1 MLCKSVC
8 NYINSAKGLPYLYVV
23 GDNDYLSVLQDLKQ
37 QGLDVVRISD
47 FCSAPD
53 RFPSIDELIDYFR
66 TADVD
71 FKSNKCVIVGLG
83 EYLALRGEEEA
94 NKVLRKLKGTTLGSA
109 RVVILLRCVT
119 AQVENVVSDDIRIK
133 DQQRLFYA
141 QDTLSD
147 ISLINVDYQLGVV
160 KDKGVKFLLQKLED
174 GANGKQMVSSDLLF
188 DKSLIQVK
196 SLKEPYDLILHNSKG
211 FRLPKCYGSNVY
223 WTRLA
228 ADLKKF
234 NYSLDAF
241 LHANELDDDFD
252 SELYNRINGLEYS
265 NWLYFISLKHYC
277 SKIDNSY
284 LKYAVEQTE
293 SFEDFKKKVLTAIV
307 SVSHLDT
314 RHKQFY
320 NERKKL
326 VKGFPDED
334 IALFI
339 AENKIDYH
347 ESIYNYTDNTLEERK
362 AIIDHIS
369 GNGIPSN
376 LELIY
381 PALAN
386 YLKKYLFSCGALSDE
401 LTDYFTEYKLQK
413 VENKISDNFIDKV
426 RYYAKSL
433 KYTHLKTRDNVIN
446 ALDDKKST
454 SLVWI
459 DALGVEYL
467 SYFVELA
474 RQKGLAINIDVA
486 RADLPTITSINKQFY
501 EDWQFDKRKFSDL
514 DDYKHKD
521 VGGFNFESCETPIHL
536 ASELALIDRVVGFA
550 STELAMH
557 RCKKVVIASDH
568 GASRLAVLF
577 NQEEKYETDTK
588 GEHSGRCCKQF
599 DNDLEYAISENGYTI
614 LADYGRFKGSRKA
627 NVEVHG
633 GASLEE
639 VVVPIITL
647 SLKTSGKID
656 IRLLNKDAIFAD
668 VKNGASI
675 EVYISDI
682 INKNNVR
689 IIVKDTQYMATC
701 KDSTHFAFN
710 LTNIKRSGTYNAELY
725 DGDSLIGS
733 LEIKVKGKAGN
744 IKSDFDDLF

>member
-8 NYINSAKGLPYLYVV
+8 NYIKSAKGLPYLYVV
-23 GDNDYLSVLQDLKQ
+23 GDYDYNSTLQDLKQ
-37 QGLDVVRISD
+37 EGLDVVHISD

-53 RFPSIDELIDYFR
+53 RFPSIDELIDHFR

-83 EYLALRGEEEA
+83 EYLALRGEAEA
-94 NKVLRKLKGTTLGSA
+94 IKILRKLKGTTLGSA
-109 RVVILLRCVT
+109 RVVILLRGVT

-141 QDTLSD
+141 QNTISD
-147 ISLINVDYQLGVV
+147 IKVINVEHQLGEV
-160 KDKGVKFLLQKLED
+160 KEKGIKHLLKKLED
-174 GANGKQMVSSDLLF
+174 GESGTIMFSSDLIF
-188 DKSLIQVK
+188 DKSLIQVENI
-196 SLKEPYDLILHNSKG
+196 KEPYDLILYNSKG
-211 FRLPKCYGSNVY
+211 FGLPKTYGSNLY
-223 WTRLA
+223 WTRLC
-228 ADLKKF
+228 ADLKKYK
-234 NYSLDAF
+234 YSLDQFF
-241 LHANELDDDFD
+241 LEKGLDDDFD
-252 SELYNRINGLEYS
+252 SELYDRINGLEYS
-265 NWLYFISLKHYC
+265 NWLYFISLKYYC
-277 SKIDNSY
+277 NKIDNSY

-293 SFEDFKKKVLTAIV
+293 LFEEFKKTVLTAIV
-307 SVSHLDT
+307 SISHLDT
-314 RHKQFY
+314 RHIKFY

-326 VKGFPDED
+326 VKDFPEED

-339 AENKIDYH
+339 AENKIDYS

-362 AIIDHIS
+362 AIVDHIS
-369 GNGIPSN
+369 RNGIPN
-376 LELIY
+376 NIEIIY

-386 YLKKYLFSCGALSDE
+386 YLKKYLFSCGSLSDE
-401 LTDYFTEYKLQK
+401 LTEYFTEYKQQK
-413 VENKISDNFIDKV
+413 VENKINAIFVEKV
-426 RYYAKSL
+426 RSYAKSL

-446 ALDDKKST
+446 AIDDKQST
-454 SLVWI
+454 SLFWI

-467 SYFVELA
+467 AYFVELA

-501 EDWQFDKRKFSDL
+501 EDWQYDKRKFSEL

-536 ASELALIDRVVGFA
+536 ASELALIDRVVGLA
-550 STELAMH
+550 STELVMH

-599 DNDLEYAISENGYTI
+599 DNDLEYAISENEYTI

-656 IRLLNKDAIFAD
+656 IRLLNKDAIYSD
-668 VKNGASI
+668 VKNGVSI
-675 EVYISDI
+675 EVYISDV
-682 INKNNVR
+682 INKQNVR
-689 IIVKDTQYMATC
+689 IIVKDVQYTATC